1 MKILVCGGAGYIG
14 SHMVKLLASSGHDVV
29 TFDNLSSGHRE
40 AVKWGQL
47 VEGDLLNL
55 TDLDQIF
62 SSHNFDIVMHFSAK
76 SIVPESME
84 NPSLYYNNNV
94 VGTIN
99 LLDMMMK
106 YNVKKFIFS
115 STAATYGIPETS
127 EISEE
132 HKTVPI
138 NPYGHSKLIVEQI
151 LQRYYEA
158 YGLSSVTFRYFNAA
172 GADPEGE
179 IGENH
184 DPETHLI
191 PNILKSLLEAEAVLK
206 VFGNDYDTPDG
217 TCVRDYVHVNDLAEA
232 HLLGANYL
240 QDNAG
245 AHLFNLG
252 SGSGYSVLEVIK
264 AAEVAVG
271 KPISYSVEQRRA
283 GDPDTLIANSTK
295 ARTILGWKPDFDNI
309 NDIVGTA
316 WKWHSAQ
323 G

>member
-14 SHMVKLLASSGHDVV
+14 SHMVKLLASSGYDVV

-40 AVKWGQL
+40 AVKWGRL
-47 VEGDLLNL
+47 IEGDLLNPN
-55 TDLDQIF
+55 DLENVF
-62 SSHNFDIVMHFSAK
+62 LNNEFDLVMHFSAK

-84 NPSLYYNNNV
+84 NPSLYYNNNI

-99 LLDMMMK
+99 LLDMMVK
-106 YNVKKFIFS
+106 YDVKKFIFS

-127 EISEE
+127 EIPEE

-138 NPYGHSKLIVEQI
+138 NPYGHSKLMVEQI

-158 YGLSSVTFRYFNAA
+158 YRLSSVTFRYFNAA
-172 GADPEGE
+172 GADPEGD

-191 PNILKSLLEAEAVLK
+191 PNILKSLLEDNASLK
-206 VFGNDYDTPDG
+206 VFGDDYATPDG
-217 TCVRDYVHVNDLAEA
+217 TCVRDYVHVNDLAAA

-240 QDNAG
+240 HDKTG

-316 WKWHSAQ
+316 WKWHSAK